1 MALTLDSRV
10 RLNNGVEMPVL
21 GLGVWNIP
29 AGRATQASVR
39 SALGTG
45 YRLIDTAKLYGNEAD
60 VAIAVQESGVPRED
74 VFVTTKLW
82 NTDHGYKSAIQAFE
96 ESLSRM
102 RMDYV
107 DLYLIHWPVRGP
119 ARIESWDALVDLYKE
134 GKCRAIGVSNYMMN
148 HIEEIR
154 GSPVAPAVNQ
164 IEFSP
169 FLYQKEILEYCRQ
182 RGIVVEA
189 YSPLTRGRRLN
200 DRRLRAI
207 AAKYGRSPAQI
218 LLRWGL
224 QHGLVMIPKSSQPD
238 HIRENANVF
247 DFEIRAEDMVALDA
261 LDEQHRMAWDPTDAP

>member
-39 SALGTG
+39 SALSTG

-102 RMDYV
+102 RMEYV

-119 ARIESWDALVDLYKE
+119 ARIESWDALIDIYKA

-148 HIEEIR
+148 HLEEIR
-154 GSPVAPAVNQ
+154 GNPIVPTVNQ

-182 RGIVVEA
+182 RGIAVEA

-207 AAKYGRSPAQI
+207 AAKYSRSPAQI

-261 LDEQHRMAWDPTDAP
+261 LDKQHHVAWDPTDAP

>member
-39 SALGTG
+39 SALSTG

-107 DLYLIHWPVRGP
+107 DLYLIHWPVRGL
-119 ARIESWDALVDLYKE
+119 ARIESWDALIDIYKA

-169 FLYQKEILEYCRQ
+169 FLYQKEILEYCRL

-207 AAKYGRSPAQI
+207 AAKYGRSPAQT

-261 LDEQHRMAWDPTDAP
+261 LDEQHHVAWDPTDAP

>member
-119 ARIESWDALVDLYKE
+119 ARIESWDALIDIYKA

-148 HIEEIR
+148 HLEEIR
-154 GSPVAPAVNQ
+154 GNPIVPTVNQ

-169 FLYQKEILEYCRQ
+169 FLYQKGILEYCRQ